1 MGAGGSYAAGGTNYA
16 KDTGVNRHGDNG
28 WQRSVNGYIHG
39 DFGAGAVCNVG
50 LMPPP
55 SLYVYL
61 AARAHVFGSVPSNT
75 TQNLRRA
82 RQKVDR
88 AYFYATNT
96 TMQATPATFPTRSR
110 APARAR

>member
-28 WQRSVNGYIHG
+28 WQRSLNGYIHG
-39 DFGAGAVCNVG
+39 DFGAGAICNVG

-61 AARAHVFGSVPSNT
+61 AARAHVFGSLPSNT
-75 TQNLRRA
+75 TQNLRRT
-82 RQKVDR
+82 RQK
-88 AYFYATNT
+88 
-96 TMQATPATFPTRSR
+96 S
-110 APARAR
+110 